1 MATAMVTEWGMSQK
15 IGYLNYKDDEQRLH
29 KPFSEETARN
39 IDTEVRRIVDE
50 AYQQCKDLLTEKKAE
65 VQAIAEELLKK
76 EMLVR
81 DDLVRILGPRPFDD
95 PGEFSKYFSGKSAP
109 PPPPTEG
116 LGPAGPEVPAPTMV
130 KKIDGPSV

>member
-1 MATAMVTEWGMSQK
+1 MVTEWGMSAK

-39 IDTEVRRIVDE
+39 IDAEVRRIVDE
-50 AYQQCKDLLTEKKAE
+50 AYQQCKNLLIEKKDQ

-81 DDLVRILGPRPFDD
+81 DDLIRILGPRPFEDKGD
-95 PGEFSKYFSGKSAP
+95 FHKYFDNSQGAKSAP
-109 PPPPTEG
+109 PPPPTE
-116 LGPAGPEVPAPTMV
+116 PSEPIGPEIPAPAFTQH
-130 KKIDGPSV
+130 P